1 MHTKDSPRGERQI
14 LASLSGHYELSLCV
28 CSFFLDLKR
37 DGREAG
43 RTGDGMIGV
52 VVVVDNG
59 GEDGESE
66 WDTSPH

>member
-43 RTGDGMIGV
+43 RTGDGMIGGS
-52 VVVVDNG
+52 G
-59 GEDGESE
+59 GGGGQRRGG
-66 WDTSPH
+66 W